1 MKHVRVLFLALPLII
16 LGACAGDPVSTVPPA
31 YGASFNETPSSTP
44 PPPAPPA
51 VSAGGN
57 TMGSGT

>member
-1 MKHVRVLFLALPLII
+1 MKHARTLFLALPLVI
-16 LGACAGDPVSTVPPA
+16 LSACAGDPVSTAPTA
-31 YGASFNETPSSTP
+31 HGASFNENPSATP
-44 PPPAPPA
+44 PPPA

>member
-1 MKHVRVLFLALPLII
+1 MKHARTLILALPLVI
-16 LGACAGDPVSTVPPA
+16 LGACTGDPVSTAPA
-31 YGASFNETPSSTP
+31 ADDASFNQNPGPTPS
-44 PPPAPPA
+44 A

>member
-1 MKHVRVLFLALPLII
+1 MKHARALFLALPLVI
-16 LGACAGDPVSTVPPA
+16 LSACAGDPVSTAPQVH
-31 YGASFNETPSSTP
+31 GASFNEVPSPTP
-44 PPPAPPA
+44 PPPTPPA